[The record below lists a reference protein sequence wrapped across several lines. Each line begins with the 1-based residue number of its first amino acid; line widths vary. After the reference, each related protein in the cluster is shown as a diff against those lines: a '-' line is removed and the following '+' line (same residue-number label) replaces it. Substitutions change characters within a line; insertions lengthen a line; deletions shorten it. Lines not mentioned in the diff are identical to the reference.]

1 MNKDALYNKV
11 MHILDEVE
19 LSNNDFIGNNV
30 ELFERFEAL
39 LAGTLR
45 DILNIAPLSY
55 LEDVDI
61 PGGEPAIHQ
70 DGSGEMKLPENFLRL
85 AAFKMNSWNR
95 TVYNAINET
104 SPLYNVQFSPATRG
118 GVNKPVVAVL
128 PGKILKFWSV
138 PPFVRKHVCE
148 RKEYIP
154 NADYYITVQLL
165 AGEGFS
171 ISEIP
176 QELKNIATDDE
187 VAAQTEV
194 ETFEL
199 PQFHGAKL
207 EGNCDE
213 DRCVY
218 SYLIAKDGSCGF
230 YVSVIYKSQ
239 EEPVAEKILSS
250 FRMED
255 N

>member
-55 LEDVDI
+55 LEAVDI
-61 PGGEPAIHQ
+61 PGGEPTIHQ
-70 DGSGEMKLPENFLRL
+70 DGSGELKLPENFLRL

-154 NADYYITVQLL
+154 NADYYINDIDINIDERLENLL
-165 AGEGFS
+165 AWRLARDVM
-171 ISEIP
+171 ISFKANTQAVDSKIKEIESTLL
-176 QELKNIATDDE
+176 Q
-187 VAAQTEV
+187 
-194 ETFEL
+194 
-199 PQFHGAKL
+199 
-207 EGNCDE
+207 
-213 DRCVY
+213 
-218 SYLIAKDGSCGF
+218 
-230 YVSVIYKSQ
+230 
-239 EEPVAEKILSS
+239 
-250 FRMED
+250 
-255 N
+255 